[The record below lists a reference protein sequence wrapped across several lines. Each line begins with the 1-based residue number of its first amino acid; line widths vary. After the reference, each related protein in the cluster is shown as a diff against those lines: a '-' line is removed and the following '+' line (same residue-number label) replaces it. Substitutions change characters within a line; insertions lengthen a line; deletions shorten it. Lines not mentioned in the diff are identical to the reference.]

1 MYSNNIMRLMQ
12 NKLALQQNNAEKR
25 AEGKISYNIDQVFT

>member
-1 MYSNNIMRLMQ
+1 MQ

-25 AEGKISYNIDQVFT
+25 AEGKTSYNIDQAVR